1 MLPKLWKSTVQKQFT
16 KLTTGEAR
24 AVEVQIRF
32 QGHPGGGEGGEGE
45 GVYPETTHLPM
56 SCLRGYPA
64 VCD

>member
-32 QGHPGGGEGGEGE
+32 QGHPGGGGEGE
-45 GVYPETTHLPM
+45 GGLPRDNTP
-56 SCLRGYPA
+56 SDVLLTWVSGG
-64 VCD
+64 V

>member
-32 QGHPGGGEGGEGE
+32 QGHPGGGEGEGGLPRDNTPSDVLLTWVSG
-45 GVYPETTHLPM
+45 GV
-56 SCLRGYPA
+56 
-64 VCD
+64 